1 MIKHDLT
8 IDTDGFECYHNRL
21 LRSVLLPMMEG
32 WDNRTPSRRDV
43 EWMVSAEYSTGH
55 GTHGC
60 GKSIEHVRS
69 FYFSL
74 GIPQIVYIYIYIY
87 VKVEEGHHVYIWY
100 SITYI
105 CIYICIYIYI
115 LNMFAIMHVYMYIYI
130 CVCACVHI
138 HTYIY
143 MFLYYWSL
151 DPTFAPEN
159 PPCFSS
165 SLRFALRG
173 PGSDGENRGPKNKP
187 WLFQY

>member
-74 GIPQIVYIYIYIY
+74 GIPQIVYIYIY

-105 CIYICIYIYI
+105 YIYMYIYI

-143 MFLYYWSL
+143 IHVFILLIIRPHICS
-151 DPTFAPEN
+151 
-159 PPCFSS
+159 
-165 SLRFALRG
+165 
-173 PGSDGENRGPKNKP
+173 
-187 WLFQY
+187 